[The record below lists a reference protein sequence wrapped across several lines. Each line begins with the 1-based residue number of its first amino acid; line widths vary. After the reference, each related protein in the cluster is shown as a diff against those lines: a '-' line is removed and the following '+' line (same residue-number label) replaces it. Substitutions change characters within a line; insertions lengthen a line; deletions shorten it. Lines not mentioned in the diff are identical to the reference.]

1 MTSPAPA
8 GPLAGIRIIDITTI
22 FLGPYATQ
30 MLGDMGADVIKVEA
44 PPRGDSTRWL
54 GQARHPGMGGPY
66 LNLNRNKR
74 SLALDLKQGAAR
86 DALGRLIATSDV
98 LVHNMRAAAIER
110 LGFGYDAVAGIKPDI
125 VYCAAQ
131 GYGSDGPYGE
141 RPAYDDALQIESGFA
156 RLFEATAGRPLLA
169 PTIMVDKMVGVM
181 TAQAIALALF
191 HRERIGEGQYVE
203 VPMFETLVSFLMVE
217 HIYEHAF
224 EPPLGPAG
232 YKRVTTPARKPYRT
246 KDGYACILPYTD
258 RQWRGFF
265 DMAGRG
271 ELADD
276 PRFADYQTRN
286 EHVEM
291 LYGLIAEVAPERSTA
306 EWLALC
312 SEAGI
317 PAARANEIGELF
329 GNEHLEAVGFF
340 EHHDH
345 PSEGATVLARPP
357 ITMSKSPASIRR
369 AAPRLGEHGE
379 ELLGE
384 LGYGADEIT
393 AMRASGALIG
403 EHDKD

>member
-1 MTSPAPA
+1 
-8 GPLAGIRIIDITTI
+8 
-22 FLGPYATQ
+22 
-30 MLGDMGADVIKVEA
+30 
-44 PPRGDSTRWL
+44 
-54 GQARHPGMGGPY
+54 
-66 LNLNRNKR
+66 
-74 SLALDLKQGAAR
+74 
-86 DALGRLIATSDV
+86 
-98 LVHNMRAAAIER
+98 MRAAAIER